1 MSCSNHEIIFDPF
14 DLLRNGE
21 NGIQQ
26 KILLLVLNLP
36 FTVNSTFTTLWK
48 KSCTKFCCDGGSNRL
63 FDASKDSENFIPD
76 FICGDLDSLKETT
89 KTYYLQKNVKLEFLY
104 DQDNTDFTKTA
115 MFALEECHQKGIEFD
130 CLVAYPAFGGR
141 LDQTMANINTMFQLK
156 EKTKKP
162 CYLITDDDIA
172 FLVDKGK
179 TRIKVERELKGGWCS
194 LIPIACKAEKVTTTG
209 FKWNLDGDSMEFGS
223 LVSTSNAFGENVDH
237 VTVDTSH
244 PLLITFGIKS

>member
-1 MSCSNHEIIFDPF
+1 MSCSNHDIIFDPF

-115 MFALEECHQKGIEFD
+115 MFALEECHQKGIE
-130 CLVAYPAFGGR
+130 
-141 LDQTMANINTMFQLK
+141 
-156 EKTKKP
+156 
-162 CYLITDDDIA
+162 
-172 FLVDKGK
+172 GK